1 MLSVSVKHI
10 ITEVDMNKSE
20 SIANLALALSKA
32 QLELSNPKK
41 TSANPFF
48 KSKYAD
54 LSEVINASKTV
65 LAEHGL
71 SVMQFLSYNDMVHVE
86 TMMLHSTGEWISE
99 TLSLPIAKHDAQS
112 IGSTCTYARRYSWAA
127 ICGLAQEDDDA
138 NAAVGNVAKPQF
150 QQPPQKQAKQGVNY
164 LSILNG
170 AKDKSDLS
178 KVWQTIPDNLKDSY
192 RVAANALK
200 AKFTELEQVA

>member
-1 MLSVSVKHI
+1 
-10 ITEVDMNKSE
+10 MNKSE
-20 SIANLALALSKA
+20 NIANLALALSKA

-54 LSEVINASKTV
+54 LSEVINVSKTI

-71 SVMQFLSYNDMVHVE
+71 SVMQFLSYTDMVHVE

-99 TLSLPIAKHDAQS
+99 TLSLPIMKHDAQS

-138 NAAVGNVAKPQF
+138 NASVGNGNKPVLATKPTVVPNTKGWQNAKAAF
-150 QQPPQKQAKQGVNY
+150 IRDGNLLAVLNIATMSSEHQA
-164 LSILNG
+164 LLMEEC
-170 AKDKSDLS
+170 KD
-178 KVWQTIPDNLKDSY
+178 
-192 RVAANALK
+192 AA
-200 AKFTELEQVA
+200 

>member
-1 MLSVSVKHI
+1 
-10 ITEVDMNKSE
+10 MNKSE

-41 TSANPFF
+41 TSSNPFF

-54 LSEVINASKTV
+54 LSEVINVSKTV

-71 SVMQFLSYNDMVHVE
+71 SIMQFLSYTDMVNVE
-86 TMMLHSTGEWISE
+86 TMILHSTGEWISE
-99 TLSLPIAKHDAQS
+99 TLSLPVAKHDAQS

-138 NAAVGNVAKPQF
+138 NAAVEHKPEA
-150 QQPPQKQAKQGVNY
+150 QKQAATNKEPDY
-164 LSILNG
+164 AAMLNS
-170 AKDKSDLS
+170 AKSLPELS
-178 KVWQTIPDNLKDSY
+178 KIWNASIPDDQRDKY
-192 RVAANALK
+192 RAIANEIKLRFPKMEAVA
-200 AKFTELEQVA
+200 

>member
-1 MLSVSVKHI
+1 
-10 ITEVDMNKSE
+10 MNKSE
-20 SIANLALALSKA
+20 NIANLALALSKA

-54 LSEVINASKTV
+54 LSEVINVSKTV

-71 SVMQFLSYNDMVHVE
+71 SVMQFLSYTDMVHVE

-99 TLSLPIAKHDAQS
+99 TLSLPIMKHDAQS

-138 NAAVGNVAKPQF
+138 NASVGNGNKPVLATKPTIVPNTKGWQ
-150 QQPPQKQAKQGVNY
+150 N
-164 LSILNG
+164 
-170 AKDKSDLS
+170 AKDAFIRDGNLLAVLS
-178 KVWQTIPDNLKDSY
+178 KATMSSEHQALLMDECKD
-192 RVAANALK
+192 VA
-200 AKFTELEQVA
+200 

>member
-1 MLSVSVKHI
+1 
-10 ITEVDMNKSE
+10 MNKSE

-138 NAAVGNVAKPQF
+138 NAAVGHKLEGQKPQF
-150 QQPPQKQAKQGVNY
+150 QQPAQKQAKQGVNY

-178 KVWQTIPDNLKDSY
+178 KVWQTIPDDLKDNF
-192 RVAANALK
+192 RAAANALR

>member
-1 MLSVSVKHI
+1 MLRTCRASLLYGEI
-10 ITEVDMNKSE
+10 MNKSE
-20 SIANLALALSKA
+20 NIANLALALSKA

-54 LSEVINASKTV
+54 LSEVINVSKTI

-71 SVMQFLSYNDMVHVE
+71 SVMQFLSYTDMVHVE

-99 TLSLPIAKHDAQS
+99 TLSLPIMKHDAQS

-138 NAAVGNVAKPQF
+138 NASVGNGNKPVLATKPTIVPNTTGWQ
-150 QQPPQKQAKQGVNY
+150 N
-164 LSILNG
+164 
-170 AKDKSDLS
+170 AKDAFIRDG
-178 KVWQTIPDNLKDSY
+178 NLLAVLNKATMSSEHQALLMEECKD
-192 RVAANALK
+192 VA
-200 AKFTELEQVA
+200 

>member
-1 MLSVSVKHI
+1 
-10 ITEVDMNKSE
+10 MNKSE

-54 LSEVINASKTV
+54 LSEVINVSKTV
-65 LAEHGL
+65 LAENGL
-71 SVMQFLSYNDMVHVE
+71 SVMQFLSYTDMVHVE

-99 TLSLPIAKHDAQS
+99 TLSLPILKHDAQS

-138 NAAVGNVAKPQF
+138 NASVGNKSIPSAPTKPTIVPNTKGWQ
-150 QQPPQKQAKQGVNY
+150 N
-164 LSILNG
+164 
-170 AKDKSDLS
+170 AKDAFIRDGNLLAVLS
-178 KVWQTIPDNLKDSY
+178 KANMSSDHQSLLIEECN
-192 RVAANALK
+192 VAA
-200 AKFTELEQVA
+200 